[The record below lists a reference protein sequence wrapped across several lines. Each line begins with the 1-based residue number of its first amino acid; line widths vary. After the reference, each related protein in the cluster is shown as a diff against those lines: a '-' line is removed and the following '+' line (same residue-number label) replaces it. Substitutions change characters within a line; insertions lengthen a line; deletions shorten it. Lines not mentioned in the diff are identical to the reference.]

1 MVPFSFPSPEGEFF
15 ADEDVLTV
23 LTARVILY
31 DDSWHTFDEV
41 IDQLVLATGCS
52 FGKAESITHEVHNNG
67 KAVAYEGD
75 MGECIRVSAVLE
87 EIGLNT
93 QIEM

>member
-1 MVPFSFPSPEGEFF
+1 MVRFSFPSPEGEFF
-15 ADEDVLTV
+15 ADEDVLV
-23 LTARVILY
+23 ELTARVILF

-52 FGKAESITHEVHNNG
+52 FGKAESITHEVHHNG
-67 KAVAYEGD
+67 KAVAFEGD
-75 MGECIRVSAVLE
+75 VGDCVRVSAVLE